1 VAEPPRTPAD
11 KTVDRIIQELQK
23 KYGAKVVR
31 QDEREERGRKVL
43 VFRLLSDEGRV
54 SHVRVDAETGKEL
67 K

>member
-1 VAEPPRTPAD
+1 
-11 KTVDRIIQELQK
+11 
-23 KYGAKVVR
+23 VR